1 MSQLF
6 NINNLDQQTAF
17 RDDILKDFEA
27 LGRWVPRNLGMF
39 VSMKHV
45 FQVGM
50 VNERI
55 IEGYEDDEDE
65 DEEPEAQ

>member
-1 MSQLF
+1 M
-6 NINNLDQQTAF
+6 
-17 RDDILKDFEA
+17 LKGFEV
-27 LGRWVPRNLGMF
+27 LGRWAPCNLGMF

-50 VNERI
+50 VNEGI
-55 IEGYEDDEDE
+55 IERCEDAEDV

>member
-1 MSQLF
+1 
-6 NINNLDQQTAF
+6 
-17 RDDILKDFEA
+17 
-27 LGRWVPRNLGMF
+27 
-39 VSMKHV
+39 MKHV

-55 IEGYEDDEDE
+55 IEGYEDDEDK